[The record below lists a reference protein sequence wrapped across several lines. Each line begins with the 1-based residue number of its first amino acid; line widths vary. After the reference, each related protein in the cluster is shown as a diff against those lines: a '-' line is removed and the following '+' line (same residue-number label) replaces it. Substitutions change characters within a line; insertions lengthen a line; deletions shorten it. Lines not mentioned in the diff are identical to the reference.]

1 MSHHSPLDFEGIRR
15 RDREACEQLVREHYR
30 KVYSMLF
37 RIVKNEEDAADLTQD
52 TFRKVWEKIDSYRG
66 ESSFSTWL
74 FRIAHN
80 NAMDWHRKR
89 KHALSNIA
97 LEFDSD
103 QNASAC
109 YTGLQNLIDQDEH
122 RNVALVVDR
131 LEMKEREVI
140 ILHYLHQL
148 SIQQTADILGI
159 ALGTAKW
166 RLNQALCELRRMLSQ
181 TSQSRRNSQN
191 G

>member
-1 MSHHSPLDFEGIRR
+1 MNHHSPLDFEGIRR
-15 RDREACEQLVREHYR
+15 RDREACERLVREHYR
-30 KVYSMLF
+30 EVYSMLF
-37 RIVKNEEDAADLTQD
+37 RFVNNAEDAADLTQD

-66 ESSFSTWL
+66 ESTFSTWL

-89 KHALSNIA
+89 KRSLPNESLKIDT
-97 LEFDSD
+97 E
-103 QNASAC
+103 QNASVS
-109 YTGLQNLIDQDEH
+109 YTGLQKLIDEDEH

-131 LEMKEREVI
+131 LETKEKEVI

-181 TSQSRRNSQN
+181 PSHARRNSHE